1 MADTKMTK
9 SVGEHWACATL
20 ARHGWAPAL
29 TRDGMERTDILAVA
43 THLAHRPTV
52 EIQVKTTLS
61 PGDRMSWPL
70 GEKAQLPDRS
80 GHEWFVLVSI
90 PTVHADPPRAFIV
103 PRDHIAAAAWIV
115 HMAWLTD
122 PLATQGK
129 RNAPVAQARI
139 KVENFEGYEDRWDLL
154 PIPTP
159 EVPVLLPPSLR
170 DLSQESRVGLPP
182 GHPWEQHL
190 PSW

>member
-29 TRDGMERTDILAVA
+29 TRDGLERTDILAVA
-43 THLAHRPTV
+43 THLDHRPTV
-52 EIQVKTTLS
+52 EIQVKATMS
-61 PGDRMSWPL
+61 AGDRISWLL
-70 GEKAQLPDRS
+70 GEKAQLPDLS

-90 PTVHADPPRAFIV
+90 PTMHADPPRAFVV
-103 PRDHIAAAAWIV
+103 PRDHVAAAAWIV
-115 HMAWLTD
+115 HMNWLTD
-122 PLATQGK
+122 PLAPPGK

-139 KVENFEGYEDRWDLL
+139 KVENFERYEERWDLL
-154 PIPTP
+154 GEPTP
-159 EVPVLLPPSLR
+159 TVPVLLPPELR
-170 DLSQESRVGLPP
+170 DQSQEPRVGLPP
-182 GHPWEQHL
+182 EHPWHHDL